1 MTVNVTKPA
10 LNIREKLA
18 ELDKPS
24 GIAGEAMLRADS
36 VQEQRNLIG
45 AGRKNL
51 IINGAM
57 QVDQRNSGATVTG
70 PNGFSLDRMFSFWTS
85 ASGGTVTVA
94 QSALGNAKSIKIIAT
109 SAVTDL
115 TGGNLV
121 YPIYYEA
128 ESQDVYHLNGSNVT
142 VSFTVETNWA
152 GKLAIAF
159 HNSANNRSY
168 VVDADVISGTN
179 NVAVVVP
186 LESNTTLTNNNL
198 IGFTFN
204 IASCNEGTYRTSTT
218 GSWISGFMV
227 CSTATTQWAKTSG
240 NFVNITG
247 LQIEL
252 GSVATDFEHRS
263 YGEELALCQRYYY
276 KIDSAQNNSNY
287 QRFAVV
293 SCETATNAE
302 ALFVHPVTMRA
313 VPSLETTLYSGFHIF
328 SANAVRVLNGGMSID
343 QASPYSAGI
352 ALTVASGLTSG
363 FVGLLDADNNKT
375 AQIAFNAE
383 L

>member
-51 IINGAM
+51 IINGGM
-57 QVDQRNSGATVTG
+57 QVAQRGTTAAAYVSTNSTYMTVDRWAGWGSGGSYKIDHHVTAVADLEQVNGRSNFLKFSINTGNDNCGVRQMIEDVTSIPSNSPITLSFYAKGTVGRQVETLIQANYGSGGSAQDSLTNSDVLFTLSSEWTKYSVTVPYVNLSGKTIGDGSNIRTQFKQGA
-70 PNGFSLDRMFSFWTS
+70 NDSSTS
-85 ASGGTVTVA
+85 AWEF
-94 QSALGNAKSIKIIAT
+94 
-109 SAVTDL
+109 D
-115 TGGNLV
+115 
-121 YPIYYEA
+121 
-128 ESQDVYHLNGSNVT
+128 
-142 VSFTVETNWA
+142 
-152 GKLAIAF
+152 
-159 HNSANNRSY
+159 
-168 VVDADVISGTN
+168 
-179 NVAVVVP
+179 
-186 LESNTTLTNNNL
+186 
-198 IGFTFN
+198 
-204 IASCNEGTYRTSTT
+204 
-218 GSWISGFMV
+218 
-227 CSTATTQWAKTSG
+227 
-240 NFVNITG
+240 ITG
-247 LQIEL
+247 VQLEL

-276 KIDSAQNNSNY
+276 KIDSAQNNANY
-287 QRFAVV
+287 QRFALV

-313 VPSLETTLYSGFHIF
+313 VPSLETTVYSGFHIF